1 MNESD
6 IIEGLKKKNEEALY
20 WLVDLY
26 SNLIYGVIRSVLDNS
41 HEESYIDQCYNDVM
55 LTIWFNI
62 NKYDEKKGEFKNW
75 LISVVKFKAI
85 DFKRTSNKLYR
96 NKELKDTDICSDTLI
111 DNLINKE
118 NYTTLLK
125 IINSLDEPDKSIFK
139 QRFIEDLDVETICKN
154 LNISKSN
161 LYTRISRGK
170 GKIRKIMEEEN
181 YEL

>member
-1 MNESD
+1 MNEID
-6 IIEGLKKKNEEALY
+6 IVKGLKNKDEEALY

-26 SNLIYGVIRSVLDNS
+26 SNLIYGVIRSILDNS

-62 NKYDEKKGEFKNW
+62 KKYDENKGKFKNW

-85 DFKRTSNKLYR
+85 DFKRTSNRLYR
-96 NKELKDTDICSDTLI
+96 NQELKDTDTYSDDLI
-111 DNLINKE
+111 NNLISKE

-125 IINSLDEPDKSIFK
+125 IINSLDEPDKSIFR
-139 QRFIEDLDVETICKN
+139 QRFIEDLDVKTICKN

-170 GKIRKIMEEEN
+170 WKIKKIVEEQN